1 MGSAPLIAQAISQE
15 TPLHIDEEAVDA
27 FLTFLARTNLLRM
40 RGSEAIDSLVAQV
53 SAQRRSWIMWLL
65 HNYLF
70 IRVPL
75 VRPDGFLEATRP
87 YVDWLFGRQFSLLA
101 ALFGVLALGLVLRQW
116 DGFVATFLHFFSWE
130 GLVYYGIAMIAAKI
144 LHELGH
150 AYTAKRYGC
159 RVPSMG
165 VALLVMWPVLYT
177 DTSDAW
183 KLPSRAKRL
192 MIGAAGMRI
201 EIILAVF
208 ATLAWSFLADGPL
221 RSAAFVLATTTWL
234 LTLLINLNPFMRFDG
249 YFLMSDLMEI
259 ENMQERAFGLAR
271 WKLREWLFA
280 FGHPPPE
287 QVPPGHHA
295 FMIAYAFSTWI
306 YRFFLFLGIALL
318 VYYLFFKAL
327 GIFLFVVEI
336 VYFILRPLFMELRV
350 WVGQRKDVGLNRNTV
365 LTFSGLALIVALF
378 FVPWRTTVE
387 VPATL
392 AAANRATAF
401 APEPSRLVEFN
412 VREGSKI
419 KAGDVLARFESPD
432 LNQEL
437 SKTKREAD
445 LFRWQLSTQGFSAE
459 ILDRNQEIAGRLA
472 RAESQF
478 NALKERISRLI
489 VIAPIDGYG
498 MDIAENIGT
507 GDWLPR
513 GHPLLTIVGSQLGT
527 VHGMVSDDLLHRIKP
542 GAAALF
548 YADDLDVRPVALK
561 VAAIDSVNTGRLAEP
576 YLASDFGGPIATRR
590 DADGRL
596 VAEGAVYRV
605 ILDAGKAPPPRR
617 QVLRGVVR
625 IEAPK
630 ESLALQFWRA
640 ASAVIIRESGL

>member
-1 MGSAPLIAQAISQE
+1 MGSAPLIAQAINQE
-15 TPLHIDEEAVDA
+15 TPLRIDEEAVDA

-53 SAQRRSWIMWLL
+53 SAQRRNWVMWLL

-70 IRVPL
+70 IRIPL

-87 YVDWLFGRQFSLLA
+87 YVDWLFGRRFSLLA
-101 ALFGVLALGLVLRQW
+101 ALFSVLALGLVLRQW

-130 GLVYYGIAMIAAKI
+130 GLVYYGVAMIAAKI

-259 ENMQERAFGLAR
+259 ENMQDRAFGLAR

-287 QVPPGHHA
+287 QVPPGHRV

-327 GIFLFVVEI
+327 GIFLFIVEI

-350 WVGQRKDVGLNRNTV
+350 WVGQRKDVGLNLNTV
-365 LTFSGLALIVALF
+365 LTFSGLALIIALF

-392 AAANRATAF
+392 TAANRATAF

-412 VREGSKI
+412 VREGSLI
-419 KAGDVLARFESPD
+419 KAGDVLARFDSPD

-472 RAESQF
+472 VR
-478 NALKERISRLI
+478 K
-489 VIAPIDGYG
+489 
-498 MDIAENIGT
+498 
-507 GDWLPR
+507 
-513 GHPLLTIVGSQLGT
+513 
-527 VHGMVSDDLLHRIKP
+527 VSSMP
-542 GAAALF
+542 
-548 YADDLDVRPVALK
+548 
-561 VAAIDSVNTGRLAEP
+561 
-576 YLASDFGGPIATRR
+576 
-590 DADGRL
+590 
-596 VAEGAVYRV
+596 
-605 ILDAGKAPPPRR
+605 
-617 QVLRGVVR
+617 
-625 IEAPK
+625 
-630 ESLALQFWRA
+630 
-640 ASAVIIRESGL
+640 